1 MVVVG
6 NVLMVIKVEV
16 EGSGVS
22 GCIDSGERDGSSG
35 SVGRG
40 CGGNV
45 GGGCGAGGKSVGGEC
60 GGGCGSS
67 CGGGDG
73 GSGGE
78 HSVVRCN

>member
-40 CGGNV
+40 CG
-45 GGGCGAGGKSVGGEC
+45 AGGKSVGGGGREC
-60 GGGCGSS
+60 GGVCGSS

-73 GSGGE
+73 GSGWE